1 MAQRKNVKLAGEAL
15 WQYALRAL
23 GRRAHSV
30 AELRDKL
37 RGKAESMAEADQ
49 VLRRLK
55 ESGYLD
61 DRRFAASFAEVRLT
75 SQGLGR
81 SRALRELRARRV
93 APAVAEQA
101 VREAYKDVDEVEL
114 IRNFLARKFR
124 TVRLDEHLQDPRH
137 LAAAYRKLR
146 LAGFSAGNS
155 IRVLKQYSEEADQL
169 EETEEP
175 RPEEE

>member
-1 MAQRKNVKLAGEAL
+1 MAQRKSAKLAGEAL

-30 AELRDKL
+30 AEMRDKL
-37 RGKAESMAEADQ
+37 RGKAESMAEADR

-55 ESGYLD
+55 ETGYLD
-61 DRRFAASFAEVRLT
+61 DRQFAASFAEVRLT

-81 SRALRELRARRV
+81 GRALRELRARRV

-101 VREAYKDVDEVEL
+101 VREAYKDVDEVQL

-124 TVRLDEHLQDPRH
+124 TVRLEEHLQDPRH

-146 LAGFSAGNS
+146 LAGFNAGNS
-155 IRVLKQYSEEADQL
+155 IRVLKQFSEAAGQL
-169 EETEEP
+169 EEMEEP
-175 RPEEE
+175 GPEEE